1 VRSRPLA
8 LLALSLV
15 GAFAAAGSAA
25 AAPTSQT
32 AAPGASRAVSPAC
45 PWARP
50 TPGQSDAEL
59 AAEVV
64 ARMTL
69 REKLDVVTL
78 ISTKAYENSTVAVPA
93 LCVPALT
100 MEDGPAGL
108 AYQDTG
114 VTQFPAPI
122 GLAATFDTALAREEG
137 AAVASQARAQGVDA
151 LQGPYL
157 NLARVPEGGRVF
169 EGFGEDPA
177 LTAAMGVANI
187 EGIQAAG
194 VLADAK
200 DLGVYT
206 QETTRDFLN
215 QLVPERALQ
224 ELYLAPFRAA
234 VQDAQ
239 AASLMCGFGQIN
251 GTPTC
256 QDPAIFAAVRSW
268 GTAGFVRDDIN
279 AAPDALAAFQA
290 GLDLIKP
297 SPWAHGD
304 PALSATGLA
313 SIDEAARRVLGQM
326 FRFGLIQQPRVG
338 TTSTDV
344 QTTADQRVA
353 LQVAERSAVL
363 LKNAGGVLPLGA
375 SPASIAVIGT
385 GANAAPISSGG
396 GSSHVAVTSVVTP
409 LRAIEQRWPHAQ
421 VVAAPGEPAAPPA
434 TEIPSN
440 DVSPPLPVPPPPPKH
455 PVYHTTAPPT
465 GTWRSW
471 SGLVSAPATGLYQL
485 SVLSH
490 GGTQLSIDGVGLL
503 DDPGAHGPTLDQ
515 VAYNFAAGHHYRI
528 TMRWFGYDGNVPKL
542 GWQDTTPMIQQA
554 VTAARHAQVAI
565 VFAGSE
571 STEGADN
578 TTLDLSG
585 IQDQLIEAVA
595 AANPDTVVV
604 LDTGGAVLMPWLPQ
618 VQAVL
623 EAWYPGQAD
632 GSAVAALLAGDVDP
646 GGKLPVTFPTSD
658 RTTSVS
664 SSRALWPGVAGTV
677 NLAASGGGG
686 LDIGY
691 RWYEAHHVPVL
702 FPFGYGLSYT
712 TFSLSH
718 LALARSGSGYVA
730 SLTVRNTGASAGS
743 EVVQAYLRFPVGAGE
758 PPLQLAAFGRAS
770 LGPGRSATVRLTV
783 PASAF
788 SIWRPSGFSPV
799 PGRYALSVGDSSAEL
814 PLTVSLA
821 AP

>member
-8 LLALSLV
+8 LLALSLL
-15 GAFAAAGSAA
+15 GAFASAGSAA
-25 AAPTSQT
+25 GAVAGRAP
-32 AAPGASRAVSPAC
+32 APGARRATSTAC
-45 PWARP
+45 PWVHP
-50 TPGQSDAEL
+50 TPGQSDAQL

-69 REKLDVVTL
+69 QEKLDVVTL
-78 ISTKAYENSTVAVPA
+78 ISTKAYENSTIAVPS
-93 LCVPALT
+93 LCVPAFT

-108 AYQDTG
+108 AYKDSG

-122 GLAATFDTALAREEG
+122 GLAATFDTALAYEDG
-137 AAVASQARAQGVDA
+137 AAVGSQARAQGVDA

-177 LTAAMGVANI
+177 LTSAMGVADI
-187 EGIQAAG
+187 EGIQSAG
-194 VLADAK
+194 ALADAK

-224 ELYLAPFRAA
+224 EVYLAPFRAA
-234 VQDAQ
+234 VEKAQ

-251 GTPTC
+251 GTQTC
-256 QDPAIFAAVRSW
+256 QDPTIFAAVRSW
-268 GTAGFVRDDIN
+268 GLAGFVRDDIN
-279 AAPDALAAFQA
+279 AAPDALGAFQA
-290 GLDLIKP
+290 GLDMIKP
-297 SPWAHGD
+297 SPWSKGD
-304 PALSATGLA
+304 PQLSAQSLA
-313 SIDEAARRVLGQM
+313 NIDDAARRVLGQM
-326 FRFGLIQQPRVG
+326 FRFGLIQQPPTG

-344 QTTADQRVA
+344 QATSDQRVA

-363 LKNAGGVLPLGA
+363 LKNAGALLPLGA
-375 SPASIAVIGT
+375 SPASVAVIGT
-385 GANAAPISSGG
+385 DANADPISSGG
-396 GSSHVAVTSVVTP
+396 GSSHVTVASVVTP
-409 LRAIEQRWPHAQ
+409 LSALEKRWPRARI
-421 VVAAPGEPAAPPA
+421 VAAPGEPTAPPGA
-434 TEIPSN
+434 EIPSS
-440 DVSPPLPVPPPPPKH
+440 DVQPPLPVPPPPPKH
-455 PVYHTTAPPT
+455 PEYHTTRPPT

-471 SGLVSAPATGLYQL
+471 SGQLSAPVTGLYRL
-485 SVLSH
+485 SVLCH
-490 GGTQLSIDGVGLL
+490 GGTQLSIDGVRLL

-515 VAYNFAAGHHYRI
+515 VAYDFVAGRQYRM
-528 TMRWFGYDGNVPKL
+528 TMRWFDYDGNVPEV

-554 VTAARHAQVAI
+554 AAAARQAQVAI

-578 TTLDLSG
+578 TTLDLG
-585 IQDQLIEAVA
+585 GAQDQLIEAVA

-604 LDTGGAVLMPWLPQ
+604 LNTGGAVLMPWLAQ
-618 VQAVL
+618 VRAVL
-623 EAWYPGQAD
+623 EAWYPGQVD
-632 GSAVAALLAGDVDP
+632 GTAAAALLAGDVDP

-664 SSRALWPGVAGTV
+664 SSSALWPGVASTV

-691 RWYEAHHVPVL
+691 RWYQAHHVPVL
-702 FPFGYGLSYT
+702 FPFGFGLSYT
-712 TFSLSH
+712 TFSLSR
-718 LALARSGSGYVA
+718 LAVRRTRSGYVA
-730 SLTVRNTGASAGS
+730 SVTVRNTGASAGS
-743 EVVQAYLRFPVGAGE
+743 DIVEAYLRFPAGAGE

-770 LGPGRSATVRLTV
+770 LGPGQSGTVQLSV

-788 SIWRPSGFSPV
+788 SIWQPSGFTAV
-799 PGRYALSVGDSSAEL
+799 PGRYVLSVGDSSAHL
-814 PLTVSLA
+814 PLAASIA